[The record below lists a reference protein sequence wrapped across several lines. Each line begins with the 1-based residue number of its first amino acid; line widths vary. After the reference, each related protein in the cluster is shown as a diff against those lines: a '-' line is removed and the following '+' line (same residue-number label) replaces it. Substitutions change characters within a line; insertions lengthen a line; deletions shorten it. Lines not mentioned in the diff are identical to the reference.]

1 MHNQFKDQCDECKTW
16 AICHG
21 YEGKVLCEE
30 CIKKH
35 EEEKKNGN
43 QNQETIQGQSSTNLW

>member
-1 MHNQFKDQCDECKTW
+1 MHNHYKDQCDECKTW

-21 YEGKVLCEE
+21 YDGKVLCEE

-43 QNQETIQGQSSTNLW
+43 QNQETVQG